1 MDYRKEIDGLRSIAV
16 VPVIFFH
23 AGFSIVSGGYV
34 GVDVFF
40 VISGYLITSL
50 LIADL
55 EAGQFSIGHFYERR
69 IRRIV
74 PALLFVIL
82 VTTVFSVYYMIPD
95 QVKDYYG
102 SLVSV
107 AGFVSNFYFAADAG
121 YFGAAPLEKPLLH
134 TWSLSVEEQF
144 YVLFPVLMMLG
155 WQHGRARVV
164 RWITVVAIISLIIAE
179 LSHRLLD
186 PEVAYYL
193 TPGRAWELMLGS
205 LIAFHGDTLVN
216 RSRYWIRESAAL
228 AGLVMIGLAVVLFDE
243 HTPSP
248 SLYTLMPTAG
258 AALILVYARRDTLT
272 GRLLG
277 SWPLVA
283 VGLVSYSAYL
293 WHQPLFAIGRLLG
306 VFEPN
311 SPLFAKLAL
320 ISIGM
325 GAVSYLLIER
335 PFRKKTRFQR
345 RTIFI
350 FGAVALLIV
359 IGIGLVGL
367 IYQPAAHHSLLR
379 NWKKKQMESYA
390 LFVRNPELTATLTS
404 FGKEPGRRVLVIGDS
419 HAKDMFNVLYQ
430 YRDEF
435 KGRFVFRSPA
445 YGLDCIRRY
454 GANGDAGENCDL
466 AKMSPTLFQEAE
478 VLLVSVRW
486 DESAAK
492 AAGAFIEFYR
502 KRGKQVVIAGRTVE
516 YPNAPTVLHKL
527 FWANQM
533 QPPPDA
539 TIRSAFWANRL
550 PEVAPIN
557 DILRS
562 VTRQHHA
569 VYLDKWDYGCEV
581 EKKECFALDED
592 GYPLHY
598 DYGHYTVEGVKFFG
612 RRVVQIDWLRPIE
625 SDRQR

>member
-55 EAGQFSIGHFYERR
+55 QAGQFSIAQFYERR

-82 VTTVFSVYYMIPD
+82 VTTVFAVYYMIPD
-95 QVKDYYG
+95 QVRDYYG
-102 SLVSV
+102 SMVSV

-144 YVLFPVLMMLG
+144 YVLFPLLMMLG
-155 WQHGRARVV
+155 WRHGRAHLV
-164 RWITVVAIISLIIAE
+164 RWIGMIAIISLAAAE

-186 PEVAYYL
+186 LELAYYL
-193 TPGRAWELMLGS
+193 TTGRAWELMLGS
-205 LIAFHGDTLVN
+205 LIAFHGDALVE
-216 RSRYWIRESAAL
+216 RSHTWQRECAGL
-228 AGLVMIGLAVVLFDE
+228 AGLIMIGLAVVGFE
-243 HTPSP
+243 QHTPSP
-248 SLYTLMPTAG
+248 SIYTLLPTVG
-258 AALILVYARRDTLT
+258 TALVLVYARRDTIT
-272 GRLLG
+272 GRVLG

-283 VGLVSYSAYL
+283 IGLVSYSAYL
-293 WHQPLFAIGRLLG
+293 FHQPLFAIGRILG

-320 ISIGM
+320 LSIGM
-325 GAVSYLLIER
+325 GAVSYFLVER
-335 PFRKKTRFQR
+335 PFRKKTRFSR
-345 RTIFI
+345 RTIFT
-350 FGAVALLIV
+350 FGTIALLMLV
-359 IGIGLVGL
+359 SIGTLGL

-390 LFVRNPELTATLTS
+390 LFLRNPALTETLAT
-404 FGKEPGRRVLVIGDS
+404 FGDEPGRRVLVVGDS
-419 HAKDMFNVLYQ
+419 HAKDLFNVLYA
-430 YRDEF
+430 YRDSF
-435 KGRFVFRSPA
+435 RGRFVFRHPI
-445 YGLDCIRRY
+445 YGLDCIRQY
-454 GANGDAGENCDL
+454 GATGDAGDDCDL
-466 AKMSPTLFQEAE
+466 EKISPVLFKQAD
-478 VLLVSVRW
+478 VLLISVRW

-492 AAGAFIEFYR
+492 AAGAFINYYR
-502 KRGKQVVIAGRTVE
+502 NKGKQVVITGRTVE
-516 YPNAPTVLHKL
+516 YPNAPTVLHRL

-533 QPPPDA
+533 QPPADA
-539 TIRSAFWANRL
+539 NIRAAFWANRL
-550 PEVAPIN
+550 PEVAPVN
-557 DILRS
+557 DLLRS
-562 VTRQHHA
+562 ITLQHDA
-569 VYLDKWDYGCEV
+569 IYLDKWDYGCEV
-581 EKKECFALDED
+581 NKQECFALNET

-612 RRVVQIDWLRPIE
+612 QRLVDIGWLNPLTTQRP
-625 SDRQR
+625 

>member
-1 MDYRKEIDGLRSIAV
+1 MDYRREIDGLRSIAV

-23 AGFSIVSGGYV
+23 AGFSLVSGGYV

-40 VISGYLITSL
+40 VISGYLITTL
-50 LIADL
+50 LLADL
-55 EAGQFSIGHFYERR
+55 EQGQFSIAHFYERR

-82 VTTVFSVYYMIPD
+82 ITTVFAVYYMIPD
-95 QVKDYYG
+95 QVRDYYG
-102 SLVSV
+102 SMLSV

-144 YVLFPVLMMLG
+144 YLLFPLLMMFG
-155 WQHGRARVV
+155 WRHGRERML
-164 RWITVVAIISLIIAE
+164 RWIVLVAIASLIVAE

-186 PEVAYYL
+186 PELAYYL
-193 TPGRAWELMLGS
+193 TTGRAWELMLGA
-205 LIAFHGDTLVN
+205 LIAFQGESLIE
-216 RSRYWIRESAAL
+216 RSSYWQRECAAL
-228 AGLVMIGLAVVLFDE
+228 AGLAMIGVAVFGFDQ

-248 SLYTLMPTAG
+248 SLYTLLPTVG

-283 VGLVSYSAYL
+283 IGLVSYSAYL
-293 WHQPLFAIGRLLG
+293 FHQPLFAIGRILG
-306 VFEPN
+306 VFTPDN
-311 SPLFAKLAL
+311 PLFAKLAL
-320 ISIGM
+320 LSMAM
-325 GAVSYLLIER
+325 GAVSYWLVER
-335 PFRKKTRFQR
+335 PFRKKNRFSR
-345 RTIFI
+345 RTIF
-350 FGAVALLIV
+350 GLGTAALLLLVV
-359 IGIGLVGL
+359 IGGLGL
-367 IYQPAAHHSLLR
+367 IYQPGAHHSLLR
-379 NWKKKQMESYA
+379 NWKKKQMESYE
-390 LFVRNPELTATLTS
+390 LFVRNPALTTTLAS
-404 FGKEPGRRVLVIGDS
+404 FGDERGRKVLVIGDS
-419 HAKDMFNVLYQ
+419 HAKDLFNVLYQ
-430 YRDEF
+430 YRDSF
-435 KGRFVFRSPA
+435 KGRFVFRHPV
-445 YGLDCIRRY
+445 YGLNCIGRYVETDDGGDDCELEKSNPDLFR
-454 GANGDAGENCDL
+454 DAD
-466 AKMSPTLFQEAE
+466 

-486 DESAAK
+486 DESNAK
-492 AAGAFIEFYR
+492 AVGAFIEHYR
-502 KRGKQVVIAGRTVE
+502 KKRKQVVISGRTVE

-539 TIRSAFWANRL
+539 DIRAAFWANRL

-562 VTRQHHA
+562 ETRQHHA
-569 VYLDKWDYGCEV
+569 IYLDKWDYGCEV
-581 EKKECFALDED
+581 KKQACFALNEA

-612 RRVVQIDWLRPIE
+612 QRVVDIGWLDPLDAQRP
-625 SDRQR
+625 

>member
-293 WHQPLFAIGRLLG
+293 WHQPLFAVGRLLG

-335 PFRKKTRFQR
+335 PFRKKTRFHR

-367 IYQPAAHHSLLR
+367 IYQPAAH
-379 NWKKKQMESYA
+379 
-390 LFVRNPELTATLTS
+390 
-404 FGKEPGRRVLVIGDS
+404 RRIS
-419 HAKDMFNVLYQ
+419 
-430 YRDEF
+430 
-435 KGRFVFRSPA
+435 
-445 YGLDCIRRY
+445 
-454 GANGDAGENCDL
+454 
-466 AKMSPTLFQEAE
+466 
-478 VLLVSVRW
+478 
-486 DESAAK
+486 
-492 AAGAFIEFYR
+492 
-502 KRGKQVVIAGRTVE
+502 
-516 YPNAPTVLHKL
+516 
-527 FWANQM
+527 
-533 QPPPDA
+533 
-539 TIRSAFWANRL
+539 
-550 PEVAPIN
+550 
-557 DILRS
+557 
-562 VTRQHHA
+562 
-569 VYLDKWDYGCEV
+569 
-581 EKKECFALDED
+581 
-592 GYPLHY
+592 
-598 DYGHYTVEGVKFFG
+598 
-612 RRVVQIDWLRPIE
+612 
-625 SDRQR
+625 